1 MDPKRDTKRFRMPE
15 ERVGTL
21 SNASLPP
28 PATPALDLEGRLWLQ
43 ALRTRDEAAF
53 ERLVERYY
61 SPMIRLAMSYVR
73 SREEAEEV
81 VQDTWLGVLAGID
94 RFEGR
99 SSLKTWIFRIL
110 VNRARTR
117 AKREART
124 IAFSSL
130 PDAASGARAEG
141 GPASPS
147 VDSLLR
153 ARPDAERTCMGE
165 APAGPDAAVLGQE
178 LWDVVQSALGTL
190 PPRHREVVTL
200 RDVEGWTAAEV
211 CDLLGLSEANQRVLL
226 HRGRLRMR
234 AELLPYLAEAR

>member
-1 MDPKRDTKRFRMPE
+1 MDPKRDTKRFRRPE

-28 PATPALDLEGRLWLQ
+28 PEAPGLDFEGRLWLQ
-43 ALRTRDEAAF
+43 ALRTREEAAF

-61 SPMIRLAMSYVR
+61 SGMLRLAMTYVR

-117 AKREART
+117 AKRESRT
-124 IAFSSL
+124 IALSSL
-130 PDAASGARAEG
+130 PTAMLGPQAGGEG
-141 GPASPS
+141 GSI
-147 VDSLLR
+147 DGLLR
-153 ARPDAERTCMGE
+153 ARGGGE
-165 APAGPDAAVLGQE
+165 AVFAGSAPPGPEEGVLGKELAAAVE
-178 LWDVVQSALGTL
+178 AALETL
-190 PPRHREVVTL
+190 PQRQREVVTL

-211 CDLLGLSEANQRVLL
+211 RELLGLSEGNQRVLL

-234 AELLPYLAEAR
+234 EALLPYLEPG